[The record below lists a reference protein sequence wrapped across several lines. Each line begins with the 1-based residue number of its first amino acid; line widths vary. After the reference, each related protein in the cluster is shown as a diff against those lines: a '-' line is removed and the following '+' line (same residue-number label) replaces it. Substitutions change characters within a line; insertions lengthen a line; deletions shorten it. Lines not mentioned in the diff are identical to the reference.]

1 MATTTAVKT
10 GNAFI
15 EELEQIRSQFRR
27 ESPRGSMGYR
37 SKEEG
42 AESKRRGLKG
52 GSFNH
57 TFAGE
62 QYVNCPE
69 KTIRRKQL
77 QKLMDE
83 GGQIHFDGPVASHP
97 TLARWEAKAYGLTDE
112 EIYKLER
119 EDYLPDELILR
130 GWRVSVCRNAHFAIA
145 IGTSYVGEGETLIR
159 SQQEPEKVAAELE
172 ELRQQFREWGI
183 EDLEKAMANR
193 AVHAEA
199 DEDHGSFNQW
209 VIRDY
214 CNTPE
219 LQEEMRK
226 VFILRAHSRLGRH
239 F

>member
-1 MATTTAVKT
+1 MATTTTKP

-15 EELEQIRSQFRR
+15 QELEQIRTDFRK
-27 ESPRGSMGYR
+27 EAPRGGMTSR
-37 SKEEG
+37 SREEG
-42 AESKRRGLKG
+42 AQSKRSGLRGAA
-52 GSFNH
+52 FNH

-62 QYVNCPE
+62 QYVNCPV
-69 KTIRRKQL
+69 KDIRRKQL

-83 GGQIHFDGPVASHP
+83 GGQVYFSGPVVSHP
-97 TLARWEAKAYGLTDE
+97 TLAHWEAKAYGLTDE

-130 GWRVSVCRNAHFAIA
+130 GWRVSVCRNAHFSVA

-159 SQQEPEKVAAELE
+159 SQTEPEKVAQELD
-172 ELRQQFREWGI
+172 ELREQFKSWGV

-199 DEDHGSFNQW
+199 DEDHGTFNQW
-209 VIRDY
+209 VIREFCD
-214 CNTPE
+214 TPE
-219 LQEEMRK
+219 LQEEMRQ

>member
-1 MATTTAVKT
+1 MTTAVKP

-15 EELEQIRSQFRR
+15 EELEEIRGRFRKD
-27 ESPRGSMGYR
+27 SPRGGMTSR
-37 SKEEG
+37 SREEG
-42 AESKRRGLKG
+42 AQAKRRGLRG

-57 TFAGE
+57 SFAGE

-83 GGQIHFDGPVASHP
+83 GGQVHFDGPVVSHP
-97 TLARWEAKAYGLTDE
+97 TLARWEARAYGLTDE

-130 GWRVSVCRNAHFAIA
+130 GWRISVCRNAHFAVA
-145 IGTSYVGEGETLIR
+145 IGTSYVGEGETLVR
-159 SQQEPEKVAAELE
+159 SQQEPEKVTQELE
-172 ELRQQFREWGI
+172 ELRQQFQSWGV
-183 EDLEKAMANR
+183 EDIEKAMANR

-214 CNTPE
+214 CDTPE

-226 VFILRAHSRLGRH
+226 AFILRAHSRLGRH